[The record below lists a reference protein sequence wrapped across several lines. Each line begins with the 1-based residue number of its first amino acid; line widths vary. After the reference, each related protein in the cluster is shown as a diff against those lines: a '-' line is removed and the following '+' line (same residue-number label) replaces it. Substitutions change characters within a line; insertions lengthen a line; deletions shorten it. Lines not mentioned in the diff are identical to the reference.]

1 MDGTNISTPAIDLD
15 NKNPSLMLSGKRPR
29 QEDDA
34 AKKRSTTISPAT
46 EQTSGDGPPRQ
57 ASISVAESEAATEHI
72 AAGSNTMM
80 SMESIVAELNA
91 HSTDDER
98 DVINAAQTILK
109 GNQNDIRTLC
119 RPWGVQLTLKKV
131 KRPMETIKQELK
143 MAVTK
148 RAKKLNMEHGIAE
161 HTEVDARADD
171 ALAETLKE
179 SIATEHASAEF
190 CIETAM
196 DETLCRIKAIHSDF
210 EFLVRV
216 VDHACFSNQCVSFRI
231 ANM

>member
-15 NKNPSLMLSGKRPR
+15 NKNLSLTLSGKRPR

-91 HSTDDER
+91 HSTDDAR

-109 GNQNDIRTLC
+109 KQSGRYSEPLKAMGRAAQTSEALSPHGNYQAGAPD
-119 RPWGVQLTLKKV
+119 GVDK
-131 KRPMETIKQELK
+131 
-143 MAVTK
+143 ACS
-148 RAKKLNMEHGIAE
+148 GAE
-161 HTEVDARADD
+161 EWD
-171 ALAETLKE
+171 
-179 SIATEHASAEF
+179 
-190 CIETAM
+190 
-196 DETLCRIKAIHSDF
+196 
-210 EFLVRV
+210 
-216 VDHACFSNQCVSFRI
+216 
-231 ANM
+231 